1 MDTILVNICK
11 QIGRSRHLSIL
22 NLAVVGGSTVDE
34 LFIALCC
41 TSIAA
46 PVPEIYS
53 LKVRKYAQCNYEKT
67 AHNPSVIVSINMVTM

>member
-34 LFIALCC
+34 LFIALYCPL
-41 TSIAA
+41 IAA
-46 PVPEIYS
+46 PIPKIHS
-53 LKVRKYAQCNYEKT
+53 LKAQKYAQCNYEKT
-67 AHNPSVIVSINMVTM
+67 AHNPSLIISVTMVTA